1 MILST
6 SSISSSCETSNA
18 ACSYQS
24 IGFIGPGTAL
34 VCLNYAMTPTVAA
47 IFITMALSLSSFS
60 QAGFLLNMHVSCCFI
75 STKKHTKF
83 QCFMWAMLIF
93 QFWLF
98 DQDIAP
104 QYAGF
109 LQGITLLICCCYC
122 LINDH
127 ALIIVVCSCNLCN
140 NIRVKSFVFFAGIS
154 NSAGTVAAIISTIS
168 TGLFVQWLGS
178 FQAFLTLTACL
189 YFATTIFWNLYAT
202 GEKVF

>member
-6 SSISSSCETSNA
+6 SSVSLSCETSNA
-18 ACSYQS
+18 VCSYQS
-24 IGFIGPGTAL
+24 IGFIGPGIAL

-83 QCFMWAMLIF
+83 QCLMWAKLIF

-109 LQGITLLICCCYC
+109 IQGITLMICCCYC

-127 ALIIVVCSCNLCN
+127 ALIVICSCNLCD
-140 NIRVKSFVFFAGIS
+140 NIRQVCLFFSFLQESQIQQEQ
-154 NSAGTVAAIISTIS
+154 
-168 TGLFVQWLGS
+168 LQ
-178 FQAFLTLTACL
+178 Q
-189 YFATTIFWNLYAT
+189 
-202 GEKVF
+202 